1 MKIRYRSLIG
11 GLLLVPVSSVLAG
24 TGIGPYRDVQILQSN
39 ETGITLEFKPQYS
52 RPDSI
57 QIGSRTYTDYNFF
70 RCISQ
75 GREGAGHP
83 NLKYRSFSV
92 AVPSVTGNS
101 VEIIGTEYE
110 DIRNVV
116 ILPVPKLVRDGAG
129 IDVGRVYEENAEA
142 YRVNQL
148 VPPSIVEFG
157 AIGRTRSIIVGDLRV
172 FPVQYNPAS
181 RTARRYARIVI
192 RVNFG
197 ASAKRLGGVAEDVLL
212 ESSVINY
219 ENAKQWAPQLRH
231 VTGTKAIINSVL
243 ASGDWYRIE
252 VKDEGI
258 YRLDA
263 SALTTA
269 GINVNQIDPRTIKI
283 YGNGG
288 LELPQDNTVSRPV
301 DLVENAIFISGESDG
316 KFDSGDF
323 ILFYGKSVRGWK
335 YDPVTKSFSHYLNH
349 YTESNYYWLTYG
361 GTQGKRMASL
371 QSLND
376 PNPLVPQKFVGKL
389 ALEEEKVKTD
399 VNSGLDWFGQ
409 SFDPQNPVAVFANK
423 LDGLVTTDPVKYR
436 FVLVSESSNYAD
448 FRLEDNGVSLGIVF
462 IPPVDGTLYDFF
474 ARKSDVT
481 SFQRAGNLPDSR
493 SLVRIAYEAN
503 SSSQGWLDWME
514 IFYSH
519 DFSAVNDF
527 LSFTSPDTNAVIQ
540 YNLGNFSTSGIT
552 AFDVTDYS
560 NARLI
565 SNASISGGGFQFE
578 TRQTSGSVSQYIA
591 VGPNGYKTPVGI
603 QKMGNSNLHGFA
615 DGADFVIITHSDF
628 LAQAQRVKAYRE
640 QSGPDRLATV
650 VVNVQ
655 DIYNEFSGGLLDPT
669 AIRDY
674 LKYAYENWTLKPRY
688 LLLFGDGNYDYKNI
702 TTQLKNW
709 VPPYETLQTL
719 DQLNSYCT
727 DDYYGLIVGNDPRV
741 DLAIGRI
748 PVQSADEAR
757 VVVDKIMAYE
767 QSSPFDVWKN
777 LITYVADDGPA
788 GAGEDDGDLHT
799 AQAEDLAEHFTPD
812 DFEKSK
818 IYIVEYPTVFTADG
832 RRKPDAAK
840 AIVDQINSGTL
851 IINWTGHGNPE
862 VWAHEHVFERE
873 TTIPQL
879 VNKDRLTF
887 VSAATCDFGR
897 YDNPTERSSTELL
910 LVRESGGSI
919 GSVTPVRAGFSP
931 NNAAFNQS
939 FFSYL
944 FLRNEQGKLIRLGD
958 AVFSTKQTL
967 YDVNSQKFHLF
978 GDPTLRLI
986 APTYRASLDTINGRP
1001 TAGVDTLKALGLG
1014 RLNGSV
1020 QKLDGTP
1027 WSDYSGKAL
1036 LTVYD
1041 SRKEISV
1048 PDPLWIGFTFT
1059 VPGGVIYR
1067 GESTITNG
1075 KFNPA
1080 FYVPKDISYENN
1092 QGRISVYFSNASTDG
1107 AGYTE
1112 NVMFGGADSTATQD
1126 TQGPTI
1132 SIYLDSRNFR
1142 TGDLVGES
1150 PLLLIDYFDEH
1161 GINTASGGIGHR
1173 LEAWIDDQPTAIDLT
1188 DFYKGKTDSYQEG
1201 SVEYRLASLADG
1213 KHEITA
1219 KAWDIYN
1226 NSSTSQTTFVV
1237 ATTSD
1242 LHISNVFNYPNP
1254 FARSTTF
1261 TFQQNQSMPI
1271 NVEIKIYTVA
1281 GRLVKVLRAPSITD
1295 SFVRIPWDGRDEDG
1309 DIIANGVYLYRVVAH
1324 TVDGGKSTESIGKLS
1339 VLN

>member
-1 MKIRYRSLIG
+1 MKIRHRSLIG
-11 GLLLVPVSSVLAG
+11 SLLLLPVPLLLARTG
-24 TGIGPYRDVQILQSN
+24 TGPFRDVQILQSDDR
-39 ETGITLEFKPQYS
+39 GITLEFKPQYF

-57 QIGSRTYTDYNFF
+57 LIGTRTYTDYNFF
-70 RCISQ
+70 CCISQ
-75 GREGAGHP
+75 GWEGIGHP

-92 AVPSVTGNS
+92 ALPSEAGNS
-101 VEIIGTEYE
+101 VDVIGAEYE
-110 DIRNVV
+110 DTRNVV

-129 IDVGRVYEENAEA
+129 IGVGRVYEEDAEA

-148 VPPSIVEFG
+148 VPPSTVEFG
-157 AIGRTRSIIVGDLRV
+157 AVGQTRSMIVGDLRV
-172 FPVQYNPAS
+172 FPIQYNPAS
-181 RTARRYARIVI
+181 GTVRRYTKIVI

-197 ASAKRLGGVAEDVLL
+197 ASAGRVGGVGEDVLL

-219 ENAKQWAPQLRH
+219 ENAKQWAPQLRR
-231 VTGTKAIINSVL
+231 VAGTKGIINSVL

-252 VKDEGI
+252 VKDDGI
-258 YRLDA
+258 YRLNA

-283 YGNGG
+283 FGNGG
-288 LELPQDNTVSRPV
+288 LELLQDNTAPRPV

-316 KFDSGDF
+316 KFDSDDF
-323 ILFYGKSVRGWK
+323 ILFYGRSVRGWK
-335 YDPVTKSFSHYLNH
+335 YNPATKSFSHYLNH
-349 YTESNYYWLTYG
+349 YSESNYYWLTYG
-361 GTQGKRMASL
+361 GTQGRRMTSL

-376 PNPLVPQKFVGKL
+376 PTPLTPQKFVGKL
-389 ALEEEKVKTD
+389 VLEEEKYKTA

-409 SFDPQNPVAVFANK
+409 SFDAKNPVAVFANK
-423 LDGLVTTDPVKYR
+423 LDGLVTTDAIRYR
-436 FVLVSESSNYAD
+436 FVLVSQSSTYAD
-448 FRLEDNGVSLGIVF
+448 FRLEDNGVTLGTVF
-462 IPPVDGTLYDFF
+462 IPPVNGTLYDFY
-474 ARKSDVT
+474 ARKSDVA
-481 SFQRAGNLPDSR
+481 SFQRAGDIPDSR
-493 SLVRIAYEAN
+493 SLVRITYEGN
-503 SSSQGWLDWME
+503 SSSVGWLDWME

-540 YNLGNFSTSGIT
+540 YNLGNFSTSSIL
-552 AFDVTDYS
+552 AFDVTDLL
-560 NARLI
+560 NPRLI
-565 SNASISGGGFQFE
+565 SDPLISGGGLHFQA
-578 TRQTSGSVSQYIA
+578 RQTGGSVSKYIA
-591 VGPNGYKTPVGI
+591 VGPNGYKAPVGI

-628 LAQAQRVKAYRE
+628 LAQAQRLKAYRE
-640 QSGPDRLATV
+640 QAGPDRLTTI

-655 DIYNEFSGGLLDPT
+655 DIYNEFAGGLFDPT

-674 LKYAYENWTLKPRY
+674 LKYAFENWNLKPRY
-688 LLLFGDGNYDYKNI
+688 LLLFGGGNYDYKNI

-709 VPPYETLQTL
+709 IPPYETLETL
-719 DQLNSYCT
+719 DQLDSYCT
-727 DDYYGLIVGNDPRV
+727 DDYFGQIVANDPRV

-757 VVVDKIMAYE
+757 VVVDKIIAYE
-767 QSSPFDVWKN
+767 QSSPFDAWRN
-777 LITYVADDGPA
+777 RITYVADDGPA
-788 GAGEDDGDLHT
+788 GAGTDDGDIHT
-799 AQAEDLAEHFTPD
+799 AQAEDLAENFTPI

-818 IYIVEYPTVFTADG
+818 IYIVEYPSIFTADG

-840 AIVDQINSGTL
+840 TIVDQINNGTL
-851 IINWTGHGNPE
+851 IINWTGHGNPQ

-897 YDNPTERSSTELL
+897 FDNPIERSSTELL
-910 LVRESGGSI
+910 LIRENGGSI
-919 GSVTPVRAGFSP
+919 GTLSSGR
-931 NNAAFNQS
+931 AAFSDQNAL
-939 FFSYL
+939 FNDDFYSYL
-944 FLRNEQGKLIRLGD
+944 LQRNAQGKLTRLGD
-958 AVFSTKQTL
+958 AIFSTKQAR
-967 YDVNSQKFHLF
+967 YQSNDQKFHLF

-1001 TAGVDTLKALGLG
+1001 TTAVDTLRALGVG
-1014 RLNGSV
+1014 RLGGSI
-1020 QKLDGTP
+1020 QKLDGSA

-1041 SRKEISV
+1041 SRKEITV
-1048 PDPLWIGFTFT
+1048 PDWFGFTFT

-1075 KFNPA
+1075 KFNPT

-1092 QGRISVYFSNASTDG
+1092 QGRISVYFSNANSDG

-1112 NVMFGGADSTATQD
+1112 NVIFGGADSTAPQD
-1126 TQGPTI
+1126 VQGPTI

-1142 TGDLVGES
+1142 AGDVVGEN
-1150 PLLLIDYFDEH
+1150 PLLLLDYFDEH

-1173 LEAWIDDQPTAIDLT
+1173 LEAWIDGQPTAIDLT
-1188 DFYKGKTDSYQEG
+1188 DFYKGKVDSYQEG
-1201 SVEYRLASLADG
+1201 SVEYRLASLVDG
-1213 KHEITA
+1213 QHELKA

-1271 NVEIKIYTVA
+1271 NVEIKIYTLA
-1281 GRLVKVLRAPSITD
+1281 GRLVKVLRAPSIAD
-1295 SFVRIPWDGRDEDG
+1295 PFVRIPWDGRDEDG
-1309 DIIANGVYLYRVVAH
+1309 DVLANGVYLYRVVAH
-1324 TVDGGKSTESIGKLS
+1324 TVDGGKSTETLGKLS